1 MRRTAPS
8 TYAVGLA
15 LTAVLAVAGCTGN
28 PTPTPGGSSTPPAAS
43 TTSASTTSSATP
55 TATSATS
62 TTTSAPSTA
71 ATDPNVPAAA
81 RAQTTDGAI
90 AFTKYFFD
98 LVNTSWTKPESGRL
112 PALFTPTCSSCQNFE
127 NNAAKYV
134 RENTRY
140 NKTPLE
146 ILEVSSHGP
155 AVEGPK
161 QTVDAVVHQ
170 VPASVVDASGK
181 SVSNAEER
189 RGIFVSDLVW
199 QGDGWKLTSIKVQQ

>member
-1 MRRTAPS
+1 MPRTRPS

-28 PTPTPGGSSTPPAAS
+28 PTPTSTATSS
-43 TTSASTTSSATP
+43 TTSTGSPTTSTPTTSSAAPTTP
-55 TATSATS
+55 ETSAT
-62 TTTSAPSTA
+62 TTTAI
-71 ATDPNVPAAA
+71 DPNIPPAAK
-81 RAQTTDGAI
+81 AQTTDGAI
-90 AFTKYFFD
+90 AFTTYFFGM
-98 LVNTSWTKPESGRL
+98 VNTSWTKPESGRL

-127 NNAAKYV
+127 DNAVKYV

-170 VPASVVDASGK
+170 VAASVVDASGK
-181 SVSNAEER
+181 SVSTAEER

>member
-1 MRRTAPS
+1 MRRTTPS

-15 LTAVLAVAGCTGN
+15 LTAVLAVAGCAGN
-28 PTPTPGGSSTPPAAS
+28 PNSTQTATDSSTSTGSST
-43 TTSASTTSSATP
+43 TSKPTTSSTAPTTP
-55 TATSATS
+55 ETS
-62 TTTSAPSTA
+62 TTTTA
-71 ATDPNVPAAA
+71 ATDPTVPAAA
-81 RAQTTDGAI
+81 KAQTTDGAI

-170 VPASVVDASGK
+170 VAASVVDASGK
-181 SVSNAEER
+181 SVSQAEER

>member
-1 MRRTAPS
+1 MRRTTPS

-15 LTAVLAVAGCTGN
+15 LTAVFAVAGCTSN
-28 PTPTPGGSSTPPAAS
+28 SAPAPGVSSTPPAAS
-43 TTSASTTSSATP
+43 TTTSASTTSIATP
-55 TATSATS
+55 TATRATS
-62 TTTSAPSTA
+62 ITSRPSTPP
-71 ATDPNVPAAA
+71 TDPNVPAAA
-81 RAQTTDGAI
+81 KAQTTDGAI
-90 AFTKYFFD
+90 AFTQYFFD
-98 LVNTSWTKPESGRL
+98 SVNTSWTKPEAGRL

-161 QTVDAVVHQ
+161 QTVDAVIHQ
-170 VPASVVDASGK
+170 VAASIVDASGK
-181 SVSNAEER
+181 SVSNAEEQ